1 MAKEYK
7 DLIVGL
13 DIGTAKVMVVVGEVM
28 PGGELRLAGLGVA
41 PSHGLKRGVVVNID
55 ATVNS
60 IQQALKEAELMA
72 DCKITR
78 VYTGITG
85 SHIRGLNSSGMV
97 AVKDKEVTAADV
109 ARVIETAKAINI
121 STDQRLLLVEPQEFV
136 IDGQDVK
143 EPIGMSGIRLEAK
156 VHIVTGAQSAAENII
171 KCVRRC
177 GLDVEQL
184 MLNPLASSLAVLT
197 EDERELGV
205 ACVDIGAG
213 CTDVAIFTNGAIR
226 HTAVIPIAGDLITS
240 DIAMALRTPTKDA
253 EDIKVESGYAKQLLA
268 DPEQQIEVPGLGDR
282 GPRMLSIQALAG
294 VIEPRVEEIFSL
306 VQQVVRE
313 SGYEEVLSSGIV
325 LTGGSCVM
333 PGMVELGEDIFLK
346 PVRRGVPKYSGSAGR
361 HDFPAARGHGHG
373 TDGRSPARPSARVQ
387 GGQAGRIREERL
399 RPRQRLHRGE
409 FLSMERTLHRA
420 RGSPRTCR
428 PARWRCTGPPS

>member
-7 DLIVGL
+7 DLVVGL
-13 DIGTAKVMVVVGEVM
+13 DIGTSKVMAVVAEVL
-28 PGGELRLAGLGVA
+28 PGGELKIAGMGVS
-41 PSHGLKRGVVVNID
+41 PSNGLKRGVVVNID
-55 ATVNS
+55 ATVQS
-60 IQQALKEAELMA
+60 IQAALKEAEFMA
-72 DCKITR
+72 DCKITK

-85 SHIRGLNSSGMV
+85 SHIRGMNSSGMV
-97 AVKDKEVTAADV
+97 AVKDREVTAPDV
-109 ARVIETAKAINI
+109 ARVVETAKAINI

-184 MLNPLASSLAVLT
+184 MLNPLASSYSVLT
-197 EDERELGV
+197 ADEKELGV
-205 ACVDIGAG
+205 ALVDIGAG
-213 CTDVAIFTNGAIR
+213 TTDVAIVTGGAIR

-253 EDIKVESGYAKQLLA
+253 EDIKVESGFAKQLLA
-268 DPEQQIEVPGLGDR
+268 NPEMQVEVPGLGDR
-282 GPRMLSIQALAG
+282 GPRMLSRQALAG

-306 VQQVVRE
+306 VLQVIRE
-313 SGYEEVLSSGIV
+313 SGFEEVLSSGIV
-325 LTGGSCVM
+325 LTGGSAIM

-346 PVRRGVPKYSGSAGR
+346 PVRRGLPQYNGALADMVAQPRAATVMGLLEEARLARLRGFKVAQNNGS
-361 HDFPAARGHGHG
+361 
-373 TDGRSPARPSARVQ
+373 VQ
-387 GGQAGRIREERL
+387 TALGRIKDWL
-399 RPRQRLHRGE
+399 VGN
-409 FLSMERTLHRA
+409 F
-420 RGSPRTCR
+420 
-428 PARWRCTGPPS
+428 

>member
-7 DLIVGL
+7 DLVVGL
-13 DIGTAKVMVVVGEVM
+13 DIGTSKVMAVVAEIM
-28 PGGELRLAGLGVA
+28 PNGELKLAGLGIA
-41 PSHGLKRGVVVNID
+41 ASNGLKRGVVVNID
-55 ATVNS
+55 ATVQS

-72 DCKITR
+72 DCKIAR

-85 SHIRGLNSSGMV
+85 SHIRGINSSGMV
-97 AVKDKEVTAADV
+97 AVKDKEVTQADV

-136 IDGQDVK
+136 IDGQDVR

-177 GLDVEQL
+177 GLEVDQL

-197 EDERELGV
+197 QDEQELGV
-205 ACVDIGAG
+205 ALVDIGAG
-213 CTDVAIFTNGAIR
+213 TTDVAIFTGGAIR

-253 EDIKVESGYAKQLLA
+253 EDIKVESGFAKQLLA
-268 DPEQQIEVPGLGDR
+268 DPDTQVEVPGLGDR
-282 GPRMLSIQALAG
+282 APRMLSKQALAG
-294 VIEPRVEEIFSL
+294 VIEPRIEEIFSL
-306 VQQVVRE
+306 VQQVIRE

-325 LTGGSCVM
+325 ITGGSAVM

-346 PVRRGVPKYSGSAGR
+346 PVRRGIPRYSSALSDMVAQARAATVMGLLEEARMARMRGYKVAQKAGSVHNAFGKVK
-361 HDFPAARGHGHG
+361 DWFVGN
-373 TDGRSPARPSARVQ
+373 
-387 GGQAGRIREERL
+387 
-399 RPRQRLHRGE
+399 
-409 FLSMERTLHRA
+409 F
-420 RGSPRTCR
+420 
-428 PARWRCTGPPS
+428 

>member
-7 DLIVGL
+7 DLVVGL
-13 DIGTAKVMVVVGEVM
+13 DIGTAKVMTVVAEVL
-28 PGGELRLAGLGVA
+28 PGGELKLAGLGVA
-41 PSHGLKRGVVVNID
+41 ASNGLKRGVVVNID
-55 ATVNS
+55 ATVQS

-85 SHIRGLNSSGMV
+85 SHIRGINSSGMV
-97 AVKDKEVTAADV
+97 AVNDKEVTPADV
-109 ARVIETAKAINI
+109 ARVVETARAINI

-143 EPIGMSGIRLEAK
+143 EPIGMSGLRLEAK

-177 GLDVEQL
+177 GLEVEQL
-184 MLNPLASSLAVLT
+184 MLNPLASSLSVLT
-197 EDERELGV
+197 DDEKELGV
-205 ACVDIGAG
+205 AMVDIGAG
-213 CTDVAIFTNGAIR
+213 TTDVAIFTNGAIR

-268 DPEQQIEVPGLGDR
+268 DPDQQVEVPGLGDR
-282 GPRMLSIQALAG
+282 GPRMLSRQALAG
-294 VIEPRVEEIFSL
+294 VIEPRIEEIFSL
-306 VQQVVRE
+306 VQQVIRE
-313 SGYEEVLSSGIV
+313 SGYEEVLSSGVVI
-325 LTGGSCVM
+325 TGGSAVM

-346 PVRRGVPKYSGSAGR
+346 PVRRGVPKYRGALADMVSQPR
-361 HDFPAARGHGHG
+361 AATVMGLLEE
-373 TDGRSPARPSARVQ
+373 ARLA
-387 GGQAGRIREERL
+387 RL
-399 RPRQRLHRGE
+399 RGFKVAQKNG
-409 FLSMERTLHRA
+409 SMKTAFGRFRDFIV
-420 RGSPRTCR
+420 GNF
-428 PARWRCTGPPS
+428 

>member
-1 MAKEYK
+1 MAREYK
-7 DLIVGL
+7 DLVVGL
-13 DIGTAKVMVVVGEVM
+13 DIGTAKVMAVVAEVL
-28 PGGELRLAGLGVA
+28 PDGSLRLAGFGSA
-41 PSHGLKRGVVVNID
+41 PSNGLKRGVVVNID
-55 ATVNS
+55 ATVHS

-97 AVKDKEVTAADV
+97 AIKDREVSQADV
-109 ARVIETAKAINI
+109 TRVVETAKAIHI
-121 STDQRLLLVEPQEFV
+121 SSDQRLLLVEPQEFV

-143 EPIGMSGIRLEAK
+143 EPIGMSGMRLEAK

-177 GLDVEQL
+177 GLEVEQL
-184 MLNPLASSLAVLT
+184 MLNPLASSLSVLT

-205 ACVDIGAG
+205 ALVDIGAG
-213 CTDVAIFTNGAIR
+213 TTDIAIFTNGAIR

-253 EDIKVESGYAKQLLA
+253 EEIKVESGHAKQVLV
-268 DPEQQIEVPGLGDR
+268 DPEVQVEVPGLGDR
-282 GPRMLSIQALAG
+282 GPRMLSRQALAG
-294 VIEPRVEEIFSL
+294 VIEPRIEEIFTL
-306 VQQVVRE
+306 VNQVMRE

-325 LTGGSCVM
+325 LTGGSCLM

-346 PVRRGVPKYSGSAGR
+346 PVRRGIPQYANALSDMVAQPR
-361 HDFPAARGHGHG
+361 AATVMGFLEE
-373 TDGRSPARPSARVQ
+373 ARIA
-387 GGQAGRIREERL
+387 RL
-399 RPRQRLHRGE
+399 RGIKVAQKG
-409 FLSMERTLHRA
+409 
-420 RGSPRTCR
+420 GSVKSAFAQIRDFFAGTF
-428 PARWRCTGPPS
+428 

>member
-7 DLIVGL
+7 DLVVGL
-13 DIGTAKVMVVVGEVM
+13 DIGTAKVMVVVAEVLAN
-28 PGGELRLAGLGVA
+28 GELKLAGMGVA
-41 PSHGLKRGVVVNID
+41 PSNGLKRGVVVNID
-55 ATVNS
+55 ATVQS
-60 IQQALKEAELMA
+60 IQQALKEAELMV

-85 SHIRGLNSSGMV
+85 SHIRGINSSGMV
-97 AVKDKEVTAADV
+97 AIKDREVSAADV
-109 ARVIETAKAINI
+109 ARVVETAKAINI
-121 STDQRLLLVEPQEFV
+121 STDQRLLLVEPQEFI
-136 IDGQDVK
+136 IDGQDVR

-177 GLDVEQL
+177 GLEVEQL
-184 MLNPLASSLAVLT
+184 MLNPLASSLSVLT

-205 ACVDIGAG
+205 ALVDIGAG
-213 CTDVAIFTNGAIR
+213 TTDVAIFTNGAIR

-268 DPEQQIEVPGLGDR
+268 DPEAKVEVPGLGDR
-282 GPRMLSIQALAG
+282 APRMLSRQALAG

-306 VQQVVRE
+306 VHQIIRE
-313 SGYEEVLSSGIV
+313 SGFEEMLSSGIV
-325 LTGGSCVM
+325 LTGGSSIM

-346 PVRRGVPKYSGSAGR
+346 PVRRGIPQYSRALSDMVAQPRAATVMGLLEEARMARMRGFKVAQKNGSMKTA
-361 HDFPAARGHGHG
+361 F
-373 TDGRSPARPSARVQ
+373 
-387 GGQAGRIREERL
+387 GQVKDWFVGN
-399 RPRQRLHRGE
+399 
-409 FLSMERTLHRA
+409 F
-420 RGSPRTCR
+420 
-428 PARWRCTGPPS
+428 

>member
-1 MAKEYK
+1 MAREYK
-7 DLIVGL
+7 DVVVGL
-13 DIGTAKVMVVVGEVM
+13 DIGTAKIMAVVAEVL
-28 PGGELRLAGLGVA
+28 PGGELKLAGLGVA
-41 PSHGLKRGVVVNID
+41 PSNGLKRGVVVNID
-55 ATVNS
+55 ATVQS

-72 DCKITR
+72 DCKIQR

-85 SHIRGLNSSGMV
+85 SHIRGINSSGMV

-109 ARVIETAKAINI
+109 ARVVETAKAINI
-121 STDQRLLLVEPQEFV
+121 SSDQRLLLVEPQEFV

-177 GLDVEQL
+177 GLEVEQL
-184 MLNPLASSLAVLT
+184 LLNPLASSQAVLT
-197 EDERELGV
+197 DDERELGV
-205 ACVDIGAG
+205 ALVDIGAG
-213 CTDVAIFTNGAIR
+213 TTDVAIFTGGAIR

-253 EDIKVESGYAKQLLA
+253 EDIKVESGFAKQLLA
-268 DPEQQIEVPGLGDR
+268 DPEAQVEVPGLGDR
-282 GPRMLSIQALAG
+282 GPRMLSKQALAG

-306 VQQVVRE
+306 VQQVIRE

-325 LTGGSCVM
+325 LTGGSVVM

-346 PVRRGVPKYSGSAGR
+346 PVRRGIPKYSSALADMVAQPR
-361 HDFPAARGHGHG
+361 AATVMGLLEE
-373 TDGRSPARPSARVQ
+373 ARLA
-387 GGQAGRIREERL
+387 RL
-399 RPRQRLHRGE
+399 RGFKVAHKGGAVQSVFGRLKDFIVGN
-409 FLSMERTLHRA
+409 F
-420 RGSPRTCR
+420 
-428 PARWRCTGPPS
+428 